1 MSILVTGGAG
11 YIGSVVVDHLID
23 RGQSVVVL
31 DDLSAGHRDAVNGDA
46 IWHQGAAGDVDSIRS
61 VVAEHDVS
69 ACVHFAG
76 LISVGESVREPHR
89 YLDVNVGQSISLLR
103 TLIDNGV
110 SDVVFSSSAAV
121 YGDPESVPIAE
132 DHSRLPTSPY
142 GSSKLMVEQV
152 LGELDRAGLMRSVA
166 LRYFNAAGASDRRRE
181 RHDPETHLI
190 PLAIG
195 AALGNRDPLVVYGT
209 DYPTPD
215 GTAVR
220 DYIHVDDLA
229 RAHLAALDY
238 LSGEGATFA
247 ANLGN
252 GSGYSVLE
260 VIGAV
265 ERCGRPVPYTEGPRR
280 AGDPARLVASASL
293 ARERLG
299 WKPDVTALDEIVAS
313 AWQSLA

>member
-1 MSILVTGGAG
+1 
-11 YIGSVVVDHLID
+11 
-23 RGQSVVVL
+23 
-31 DDLSAGHRDAVNGDA
+31 
-46 IWHQGAAGDVDSIRS
+46 
-61 VVAEHDVS
+61 
-69 ACVHFAG
+69 
-76 LISVGESVREPHR
+76 
-89 YLDVNVGQSISLLR
+89 
-103 TLIDNGV
+103 
-110 SDVVFSSSAAV
+110 
-121 YGDPESVPIAE
+121 
-132 DHSRLPTSPY
+132 
-142 GSSKLMVEQV
+142 
-152 LGELDRAGLMRSVA
+152 VA

-215 GTAVR
+215 GTAIR

-252 GSGYSVLE
+252 GSGYTVLE

-265 ERCGRPVPYTEGPRR
+265 ERCGRPVPFTEGPRR